1 MTFFS
6 KFTFCFWT
14 VLTLTLLSPLSVFAE
29 DVDQSSIENNSTLN
43 SSSVSLEEM
52 YSLKNKDSRELCL
65 NCHKGIEQ
73 VSTSHPLNW
82 GCTICHGGKPDSLDK
97 EKAHSTLIYD
107 PTAGTGKRN
116 PSSLKVV
123 RQSCGKAQCHSG
135 HQDESLNHVDR
146 VLKSMM
152 GTMAGVISG
161 LRFQWGGQPSPKAKY
176 GIYSITDSD
185 GKIPKEMLAV
195 EQLEALPF
203 FSPSSFKKKKFS
215 NSIIPISKH
224 PGDFFIRETC
234 SKCHID
240 SPPPPGQFRSQGCAA
255 CHFRYDSKSVYQGQD
270 ETIPKETKGYP
281 ALHQLTALPPIGIC
295 SQCHKSILKASG
307 PEVKPEEMENN
318 ENIPFG
324 IGQVNQDV
332 HFSAGLECIDCHTES
347 DIMGDGNIYSKQN
360 QAVEI
365 SCETCHG
372 SSRANPKFEKII
384 DSKDPVIRQ
393 SKHYQGVKISVGD
406 SMVLTSRKNKM
417 SNVKYQNKKI
427 ITFSKRK
434 GTSFKTPQTKKW
446 WTIHNFPGHR
456 QKLGCTSCHSQWVP
470 ECKSCHLTLKSQ
482 NASFPLKEY
491 SENFSF
497 IQVNEPGLMV
507 GPRGKVVPMS
517 AHKPMT
523 LTAIDDQEHFVP
535 VISEFG
541 DNMGEYKQWEFTNP
555 NGYSGTHSVYAVSP
569 HSVGK
574 KVRSCASCHLSP
586 KALGLG
592 VGNILWG
599 KNSTGKYDRF
609 LPTNRS
615 NQVKGKSPFSP
626 DAKVGLSGSPLAGT
640 SQEKARPLNQEE
652 ITKILKVGNCIPCHD
667 KYGDPIYKNLKASY
681 KFERKNAH
689 RNLRKKILRKR

>member
-6 KFTFCFWT
+6 KLTFCFWT
-14 VLTLTLLSPLSVFAE
+14 VFTFKLLFPWTILAQDLKQLPL
-29 DVDQSSIENNSTLN
+29 DNKPLNPSSL
-43 SSSVSLEEM
+43 SLENL
-52 YSLKNKDSRELCL
+52 YNLQNKDSRELCL
-65 NCHKGIEQ
+65 NCHRGIKQ

-107 PTAGTGKRN
+107 PNAGTGKRN

-146 VLKSMM
+146 VLKSIM

-176 GIYSITDSD
+176 GIYSITDTD
-185 GKIPKEMLAV
+185 GKIPKESLAV
-195 EQLEALPF
+195 EQLEAIPY
-203 FSPSSFKKKKFS
+203 FSPLDLKNKNFPDP
-215 NSIIPISKH
+215 IIPISKH
-224 PGDFFIRETC
+224 PGDFFIRDSC
-234 SKCHID
+234 SQCHID

-255 CHFRYDSKSVYQGQD
+255 CHFRYNPEGIYQGQD
-270 ETIPKETKGYP
+270 ETIPKGIEGYP
-281 ALHQLTALPPIGIC
+281 ASHQLTALPPIGIC
-295 SQCHKSILKASG
+295 SQCHKGILRT
-307 PEVKPEEMENN
+307 PRLEEKPEETK
-318 ENIPFG
+318 NIGNFSFG
-324 IGQVNQDV
+324 LGQVKHDV
-332 HFSAGLECIDCHTES
+332 HFSAGMECIDCHTES
-347 DIMGDGNIYSKQN
+347 DIMGDGNIYSKQK

-365 SCETCHG
+365 RCETCHG
-372 SSRANPKFEKII
+372 SSRTSPKFEKII

-406 SMVLTSRKNKM
+406 SMVLTSRNNKM
-417 SNVKYQNKKI
+417 SNVKYQNKKV
-427 ITFSKRK
+427 ITFSKRN
-434 GTSFKTPQTKKW
+434 GISFKTPQTKKW

-456 QKLGCTSCHSQWVP
+456 QKLECTSCHSQWVP
-470 ECKSCHLTLKSQ
+470 ECKGCHLTLKPQ
-482 NASFPLKEY
+482 NAFNPSKVF
-491 SENFSF
+491 SENFSH
-497 IQVNEPGLMV
+497 IQTKEPSLMI

-517 AHKPMT
+517 AHKPNT
-523 LTAIDDQEHFVP
+523 FTAIDDQEHFIP
-535 VISEFG
+535 VLSEFG
-541 DNMGEYKQWEFTNP
+541 DNMGKYKQWEFTNP
-555 NGYSGTHSVYAVSP
+555 SGYSVTHSASAVSP

-592 VGNILWG
+592 EGNILWG
-599 KNSTGKYDRF
+599 KNSLGKYDKF
-609 LPTNRS
+609 IPTNRS
-615 NQVKGKSPFSP
+615 NKIKGKSPFSP

-640 SQEKARPLNQEE
+640 SQVNARPFNQEE

-667 KYGDPIYKNLKASY
+667 KYGDSIYKNLKASY